1 MQDYPAFLV
10 LIKTNYDKLIGMFV
24 DSKYEDLREMEFE
37 IDGKKDK
44 GGKLIN
50 NLVIFYVL

>member
-50 NLVIFYVL
+50 NLVIFYVI

>member
-24 DSKYEDLREMEFE
+24 DSKYEDLREMEIE
-37 IDGKKDK
+37 IGVKK
-44 GGKLIN
+44 
-50 NLVIFYVL
+50 